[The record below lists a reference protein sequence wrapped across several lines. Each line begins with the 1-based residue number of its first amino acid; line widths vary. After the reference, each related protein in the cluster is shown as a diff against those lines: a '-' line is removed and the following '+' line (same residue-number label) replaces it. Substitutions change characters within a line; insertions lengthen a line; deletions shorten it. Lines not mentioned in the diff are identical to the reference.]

1 MDTDIRCVILAQPG
15 RGRDSLVALLR
26 TLRPAG
32 LFPIDP
38 AEILSGDTSDNQA
51 WLSDVSPSVSVI
63 VFDLAGMG
71 PAGGRLLALAR
82 QCWPGARCLAL
93 VETLRLTGGVAQG
106 ADCILHRSAS
116 AGELLAAVQR
126 LAVRGVDRVA
136 ERCIYSHP

>member
-1 MDTDIRCVILAQPG
+1 MAPDIRCVILAQPG
-15 RGRDSLVALLR
+15 RSRDSLVALLR

-38 AEILSGDTSDNQA
+38 ADVLRDAASDNQA
-51 WLSDVSPSVSVI
+51 WLSEAAPSVSVI
-63 VFDLAGMG
+63 ILDLAGVG
-71 PAGGRLLALAR
+71 PSGGRLLALAR
-82 QCWPGARCLAL
+82 ERWPGARCLAL

-126 LAVRGVDRVA
+126 LAVRGDRVA
-136 ERCIYSHP
+136 ERRVYSHP